1 MGKMVTELVW
11 NGNGRDTVTISLGR
25 AYNKFEAWCPG
36 CDTVFRKGSGY
47 GIDDQCPYCSMHG
60 NYAWLSMYERDQN

>member
-1 MGKMVTELVW
+1 MGRMVTEYVW
-11 NGNGRDTVTISLGR
+11 NGNGRDEVTISIGR

-47 GIDDQCPYCSMHG
+47 EIGDQCPYCWELG
-60 NYAWLSMYERDQN
+60 NDAWLSRYEHDQN